1 MVVLKTSG
9 ELAKMKKAGSL
20 AAQALRAGGAA
31 VRPGVTTG
39 EIDRIIKHYIVSRGA
54 TPSFW
59 GMVVFRAARAC
70 LSTM

>member
-39 EIDRIIKHYIVSRGA
+39 EIDRIIKQYIFYRGA
-54 TPSFW
+54 TPPFF
-59 GMVVFRAARAC
+59 GCCGF
-70 LSTM
+70 

>member
-39 EIDRIIKHYIVSRGA
+39 EIDRIIK
-54 TPSFW
+54 P
-59 GMVVFRAARAC
+59 
-70 LSTM
+70 

>member
-39 EIDRIIKHYIVSRGA
+39 EIDRIGFDQMERQIRQA
-54 TPSFW
+54 DNAQNPL
-59 GMVVFRAARAC
+59 FRYP
-70 LSTM
+70 L